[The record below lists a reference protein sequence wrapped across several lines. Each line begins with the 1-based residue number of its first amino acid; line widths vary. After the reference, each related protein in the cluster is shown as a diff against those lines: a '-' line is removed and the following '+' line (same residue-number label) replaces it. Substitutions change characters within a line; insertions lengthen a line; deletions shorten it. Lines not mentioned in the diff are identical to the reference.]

1 MAHFAKLD
9 ETNTVVEVLVVNNND
24 IGNLPFPESEP
35 VGQDFLTKIFP
46 GERFVQ
52 TSYNSNFRKRYAGIE
67 YTYFVEHDGFAPP
80 KAYPYFIFDVTECA
94 WVPPIPYPTGGGK
107 YAEKYTWVHEAY
119 AWVVV
124 NVPFTSIGE

>member
-9 ETNTVVEVLVVNNND
+9 ETNTVVDVLVVSNDD

-52 TSYNSNFRKRYAGIE
+52 TSYNSTFRKRYAGIG
-67 YTYFVEHDGFAPP
+67 YTYFAEHAGFAPP
-80 KAYPYFIFDVTECA
+80 KAYPYFVFDETKCEWA
-94 WVPPIPYPTGGGK
+94 PPIPYPTNGGTYG
-107 YAEKYTWVHEAY
+107 WSHDAY
-119 AWVVV
+119 AWVTVK
-124 NVPFTSIGE
+124 VPFTSIG